1 MATTTSSSSSA
12 TTPLL
17 NIGGLASG
25 LDTNSIIDQLMA
37 VERQPRTKLDTK
49 ASLITAKQ
57 SVLADFQSRLRAVE
71 AAAQDL
77 RSVSL
82 WSPAQR
88 AVTSDPTRISA
99 ALVTG
104 AGAGVG
110 GYQVEV
116 SQLASSAQR
125 TYAFSAPASDGTIT
139 IDGHDTAIRA
149 GASIS
154 DLVSAINSD
163 ASATVYAAATDSGT
177 LVLSSRTTGDTGA
190 GFIALT
196 DGTGS
201 LTEDAAKAK
210 QGRDAMFTV
219 DGVAGTSSSNDVT
232 NAIAGVRLT
241 LGGVTTTSGPITV
254 TVGAPT
260 VDTQAVKDKL
270 SAFVDVYNST
280 VDAIRARLDERT
292 VTNPQTA
299 ADQQAGMLNGDTTLK
314 GILSQMRQAIYT
326 PVAGLPDGMSSL
338 ADLGVSTGSA
348 SATISRDSLAGK
360 LTIDSSKLDDALASN
375 PSGVR
380 DLLEGPGNA
389 GGWTRAFETIVHNA
403 DTTGGTIDVR
413 ITGADSELKRL
424 QQQMADMDDRL
435 NLREQSLRAQF
446 TAMETALSQ
455 SQTQS
460 SWLQGQIASL
470 PQAG

>member
-1 MATTTSSSSSA
+1 MATTTSSTS

-37 VERQPRTKLDTK
+37 VERQPRTRLDQQ

-82 WSPAQR
+82 WSQQQSVA
-88 AVTSDPTRISA
+88 TSDSTRLSA
-99 ALVTG
+99 GIVAG
-104 AGAGVG
+104 SGAGVG

-116 SQLASSAQR
+116 SQLANAAQR
-125 TYAFSAPASDGTIT
+125 TYAFSSPASAGTIA
-139 IDGHDTAIRA
+139 IDGHDTQVAA
-149 GASIS
+149 NASIS
-154 DLVSAINSD
+154 DVVSAINSD
-163 ASATVYAAATDSGT
+163 PRATVYAAATDRGT

-190 GFIALT
+190 GFIAVT

-201 LTEDAAKAK
+201 LTEDASKAK
-210 QGRDAMFTV
+210 QGRDALFTV
-219 DGVAGTSSSNDVT
+219 DGVAGRASANDVT

-241 LGGVTTTSGPITV
+241 LRGVTTTSGPITV
-254 TVGAPT
+254 TVGAPAA
-260 VDTQAVKDKL
+260 DTGAVKDKL
-270 SAFVDVYNST
+270 RAFVDVYNST

-292 VTNPQTA
+292 VPNPQTV
-299 ADQQAGMLNGDTTLK
+299 ADRQAGMLNGDTTLTA
-314 GILSQMRQAIYT
+314 ILSQMRQAIYT
-326 PVAGLPDGMSSL
+326 PVRGLPDGMSSL

-348 SATISRDSLAGK
+348 SSTISRDALAGK
-360 LTIDSSKLDDALASN
+360 LTIDASTLDDALAN
-375 PSGVR
+375 DPAGVR
-380 DLLEGPGNA
+380 DLLAGPANA
-389 GGWTRAFETIVHNA
+389 GGWARAFERIVHQA
-403 DTTGGTIDVR
+403 DTTGGTVDVR

-435 NLREQSLRAQF
+435 ALKEQTLRAQF
-446 TAMETALSQ
+446 TAMETALAQAQ
-455 SQTQS
+455 SQGS
-460 SWLQGQIASL
+460 YLAGQIAGLSS
-470 PQAG
+470 GG